1 MTDKPKNYF
10 RQRIPGFIDPRGM
23 VSQSFEFTD
32 TQEFLE
38 NSYIKHWSKDDATIM
53 KSENRI
59 IIKNSNGKYNLI
71 GWVRNPDSVNLPLYK
86 SSIS

>member
-1 MTDKPKNYF
+1 MTEPKNYF
-10 RQRIPGFIDPRGM
+10 IQRIPGFIDPRGM

-38 NSYIKHWSKDDATIM
+38 NSYIKYWSDDDATIM

-59 IIKNSNGKYNLI
+59 IVKKSSGRHRLI
-71 GWVRNPDSVNLPLYK
+71 GWVRSPDSVNLPVVNEDVE
-86 SSIS
+86 